1 MENSRQMTPKADQPL
16 VTTKE
21 LGRSER
27 AGAGGQLQYKNVDV
41 RVNPAVQAQRSM
53 RAIKRT

>member
-1 MENSRQMTPKADQPL
+1 MATQQLTPKADQPV

-21 LGRSER
+21 LGRAEKS
-27 AGAGGQLQYKNVDV
+27 GAGGKLQYKNVDV

>member
-1 MENSRQMTPKADQPL
+1 MATSMQLTPKADQPR
-16 VTTKE
+16 VTTGE
-21 LGRSER
+21 LGRAEKS
-27 AGAGGQLQYKNVDV
+27 GADGKLQYKNVDV

>member
-1 MENSRQMTPKADQPL
+1 MATQQLTPKADQPPR
-16 VTTKE
+16 VTTGE
-21 LGRSER
+21 LGRAEKS
-27 AGAGGQLQYKNVDV
+27 GAGGKLQYKNVDV

>member
-1 MENSRQMTPKADQPL
+1 MATTQQLTPKADQPD

-21 LGRSER
+21 LVSAEK
-27 AGAGGQLQYKNVDV
+27 AGAGGKLQYKNVDV

-53 RAIKRT
+53 RAIQRT

>member
-1 MENSRQMTPKADQPL
+1 LIPRADQPV

-21 LGRSER
+21 LGRSEKS
-27 AGAGGQLQYKNVDV
+27 GAGGKLQYKNVDV

-53 RAIKRT
+53 RAIQRT